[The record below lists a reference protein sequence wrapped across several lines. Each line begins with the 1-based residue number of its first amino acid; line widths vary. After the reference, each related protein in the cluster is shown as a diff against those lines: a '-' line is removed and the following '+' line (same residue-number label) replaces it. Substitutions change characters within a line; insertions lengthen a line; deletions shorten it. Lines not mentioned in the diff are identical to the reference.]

1 MYINFVNTDGMMK
14 KLEES
19 VTETDFKLLID
30 NKYEFLRFNNVY
42 N

>member
-14 KLEES
+14 KLEWRL
-19 VTETDFKLLID
+19 TETDFKLLID
-30 NKYEFLRFNNVY
+30 NKYQFLRFINVY